1 MKSSFLVLFLLFLF
15 SSCTPSDEDSAW
27 EIAKQSATNSKE
39 LTYFLNYY
47 KTNGNSEKYKAAC
60 YLIANMPNKYSI
72 SGKGKKR
79 IYDINI
85 VKADSLIRS
94 LEYSFH
100 LRETSPFLKAYT
112 FKQFCEYIL
121 PYRIAN
127 EPLQY
132 YWKWDC
138 ANYFGNGNSNNII
151 NAARN
156 INEKVKLNLAPEF
169 YKDSLQAYSSLI
181 KNRYGKCD
189 DRSVLAVMALR
200 AVGIPA
206 AFELVPYWGSNN
218 NAHSFASVI
227 LPNDSVIPF
236 QDSDED
242 SRNGLPIRK
251 MPKIY
256 RKVYSITPH
265 TFDTPAIYPELF
277 SNNDIIDVTQK
288 HKIGSKE
295 VRLDSLKGRTAYLS
309 VFSPT
314 GWIPIATSKDGYFP
328 YVGTGSQIREED
340 SREALNLGKGI
351 LYVPFISTDNKLYPA
366 SAPLIVSDK
375 NTTQLVPDT
384 THTET
389 VILTRKYPLNKRIV
403 RFARHMI
410 GGIFEG
416 ANQKDFADAKEICR
430 ITDTPQSKMQ
440 KIHLTPKPTYRS
452 VRYRTPK
459 GVFCIAELSL
469 YRPNGKVLTFSPIA
483 CEAISEDS
491 TMSVIFDKDPLT
503 YYQVDGGIDLWVGA
517 DLHTPKSIGAIGFAP
532 RNDDNAVVPNDTY
545 ELFYWNGRWHS
556 LGKQISHGD
565 SLMYDNV
572 PKHSLLW
579 LRNLTKGREERPFT
593 YENGKQIWW

>member
-1 MKSSFLVLFLLFLF
+1 
-15 SSCTPSDEDSAW
+15 
-27 EIAKQSATNSKE
+27 
-39 LTYFLNYY
+39 
-47 KTNGNSEKYKAAC
+47 
-60 YLIANMPNKYSI
+60 
-72 SGKGKKR
+72 
-79 IYDINI
+79 
-85 VKADSLIRS
+85 
-94 LEYSFH
+94 
-100 LRETSPFLKAYT
+100 
-112 FKQFCEYIL
+112 
-121 PYRIAN
+121 
-127 EPLQY
+127 
-132 YWKWDC
+132 
-138 ANYFGNGNSNNII
+138 
-151 NAARN
+151 
-156 INEKVKLNLAPEF
+156 
-169 YKDSLQAYSSLI
+169 
-181 KNRYGKCD
+181 
-189 DRSVLAVMALR
+189 
-200 AVGIPA
+200 
-206 AFELVPYWGSNN
+206 
-218 NAHSFASVI
+218 
-227 LPNDSVIPF
+227 
-236 QDSDED
+236 
-242 SRNGLPIRK
+242 

-440 KIHLTPKPTYRS
+440 KIHLTTKPTYRY
-452 VRYRTPK
+452 VRYRKPK
-459 GVFCIAELSL
+459 GVFSIAEFSL

-503 YYQVDGGIDLWVGA
+503 
-517 DLHTPKSIGAIGFAP
+517 
-532 RNDDNAVVPNDTY
+532 
-545 ELFYWNGRWHS
+545 
-556 LGKQISHGD
+556 
-565 SLMYDNV
+565 
-572 PKHSLLW
+572 
-579 LRNLTKGREERPFT
+579 
-593 YENGKQIWW
+593 